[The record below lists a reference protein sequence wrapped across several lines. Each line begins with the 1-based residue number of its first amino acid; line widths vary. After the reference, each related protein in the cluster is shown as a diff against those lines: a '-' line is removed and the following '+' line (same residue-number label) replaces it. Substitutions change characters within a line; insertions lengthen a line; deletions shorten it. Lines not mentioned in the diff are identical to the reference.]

1 MTDILLWDLDGTLL
15 NFKAAERSSM
25 LHCFAQFQLGTCTEQ
40 MIRDYSAL
48 NDSYWKRLE
57 RGEIT
62 KEQLVIDRFVEFFSS
77 IGVDTSIAPDFNR
90 QYQYSLGDTV
100 FYQDHSYE
108 LLEQLHSRY
117 RQYIVTNGP
126 ADTQYHKLQTARF
139 LPFLDGVF
147 ISGEIGAEKPSPQF
161 FDAVFASLGTE
172 NKSHMLI
179 IGDSLTSDMAGGIRA
194 GIRTCWYN
202 PDHQPL
208 PDTMPIDYTIQD
220 LNQIT
225 TCLAV

>member
-15 NFKAAERSSM
+15 NFKAAERSSL

-100 FYQDHSYE
+100 FLSG
-108 LLEQLHSRY
+108 S
-117 RQYIVTNGP
+117 
-126 ADTQYHKLQTARF
+126 F
-139 LPFLDGVF
+139 L
-147 ISGEIGAEKPSPQF
+147 
-161 FDAVFASLGTE
+161 
-172 NKSHMLI
+172 
-179 IGDSLTSDMAGGIRA
+179 
-194 GIRTCWYN
+194 
-202 PDHQPL
+202 
-208 PDTMPIDYTIQD
+208 
-220 LNQIT
+220 
-225 TCLAV
+225 